1 MEIDSTQIE
10 ELAAQMAT
18 DRLLKSQAF
27 WDFVA
32 GKIAAHAYNAMRME
46 SEGNAH
52 SALQRAEADFQA
64 KLTAATDRLTAA
76 FERRLADVSSQVNLS
91 LLAAWDGMKPQVND
105 ALHKAIRKA
114 TDEIVRTHLSAR
126 IEALVKK
133 LVD

>member
-46 SEGNAH
+46 FGCGQ
-52 SALQRAEADFQA
+52 AL
-64 KLTAATDRLTAA
+64 
-76 FERRLADVSSQVNLS
+76 
-91 LLAAWDGMKPQVND
+91 W
-105 ALHKAIRKA
+105 
-114 TDEIVRTHLSAR
+114 
-126 IEALVKK
+126 
-133 LVD
+133 